1 MRLDIFDSYDDCQ
14 CAVTSFRFNQF
25 ISGILSFI
33 RGTNL
38 KVAIILQNMDKM
50 QNLIQFCSSAV
61 FLRSDIVPRCR
72 FYKGWINVPHAGG
85 GIRWTEK
92 PFFSLI

>member
-50 QNLIQFCSSAV
+50 QNPIQFCCLRF
-61 FLRSDIVPRCR
+61 FLGVTLSPA
-72 FYKGWINVPHAGG
+72 AGSIRG
-85 GIRWTEK
+85 G
-92 PFFSLI
+92 